1 MKIKKRFVPISNIY
15 CIILVQGDVLKYE
28 LIALTFYRSY
38 LSKKT
43 IINDVVIS

>member
-28 LIALTFYRSY
+28 LIALTFIVLIFR
-38 LSKKT
+38 KKT
-43 IINDVVIS
+43 IVNDVV